1 MLEIFRRSRISTI
14 YVLELTL
21 VVRRLIRP
29 TGSRNCEKI
38 VPLNTAATSRSIAA
52 TGVLFKKTPSL
63 YVFVCLVKKYCYT
76 VVACVHVNRV
86 N

>member
-1 MLEIFRRSRISTI
+1 MLEIFRRSHISTI
-14 YVLELTL
+14 YVQELTL

-29 TGSRNCEKI
+29 TGLRNCEKT
-38 VPLNTAATSRSIAA
+38 VPLNTAAASPT

-63 YVFVCLVKKYCYT
+63 YVFVCLVKKHCYT
-76 VVACVHVNRV
+76 VVACVHVNCV